1 MRIDTTIL
9 KRAGITVRPDELERL
24 VNDALLQWLPP
35 FSPPDARFALPAAT
49 QQALHAVGV
58 SAADLAPLRPD
69 EPRPDLQAAA
79 EHAGL
84 AAAALTVSQA
94 AARLGVD
101 PSRIRQRLAA
111 RTLFGIR
118 VEGSWRLPLFQFTD
132 DGRSVV
138 TSFGT
143 IAPRL
148 ADLHPLDVATW
159 FTTPHGDL
167 VLGVAGD
174 EEIAVSPREW
184 LLGGGDASALLPLV
198 DELRGYA

>member
-1 MRIDTTIL
+1 MKINAAIL
-9 KRAGITVRPDELERL
+9 ERAGISVRPDELERL
-24 VNDALLQWLPP
+24 LNHALLQWLPP
-35 FSPPDARFALPAAT
+35 FSPPDARSALPPAT

-58 SAADLAPLRPD
+58 STDDLAPLCPD

-84 AAAALTVSQA
+84 AASALTVSQA

-101 PSRIRQRLAA
+101 ASRIRQRLAA

-132 DGRSVV
+132 DGRSLV

-167 VLGVAGD
+167 VGGVAGNA
-174 EEIAVSPREW
+174 EIAVSPREW
-184 LLGGGDASALLPLV
+184 LLGGGDASDLLPLI
-198 DELRGYA
+198 DEVRGYA

>member
-1 MRIDTTIL
+1 MRINTTIL
-9 KRAGITVRPDELERL
+9 ERAGITVRPDELERL

-35 FSPPDARFALPAAT
+35 FSPPDARSALPRAT

-58 SAADLAPLRPD
+58 STADLAPLRSD
-69 EPRPDLQAAA
+69 DPRPDLRAAA

-84 AAAALTVSQA
+84 AASALTVSQA
-94 AARLGVD
+94 AARLGGAG
-101 PSRIRQRLAA
+101 SRIRQRLAA

-132 DGRSVV
+132 DGRSLV

-143 IAPRL
+143 IVPRL

-167 VLGVAGD
+167 VLAVAGD

-198 DELRGYA
+198 AELRGYA